1 MGAVAG
7 DDGGWAPIEGGAPPP
22 SAGYP
27 PPPPPPAPPYAG
39 YPPPPTAGPY
49 AGYPPPPWAPP
60 ALAKAGDARTGPLP
74 LHPMSVG
81 DILDGAF
88 KLFKANAA
96 TLVLIVAAITV
107 PLQLLTA
114 FLVRSQVSPGI
125 LNVLR
130 DPSLAEAQANRSPL
144 AGFGTTGVTLL
155 LGAFAT
161 PFIAG
166 AVSRVVAASYLGQ
179 RVEAGEALRYAAR
192 RFPALLGAALLVH
205 LIEAGAALACLVP
218 GVLIMPMFTVVAP
231 AIAIERLG
239 PMQAIRRSW
248 RLVRPRY
255 GPVLGICLLTAV
267 ISWLLSNV
275 IGAAPST
282 VAVLFGGNYAWLL
295 IAAGGIGAELV
306 AAPIVVIVATLVY
319 FDARIRWEGFD
330 LQLMAGD
337 LDRP

>member
-7 DDGGWAPIEGGAPPP
+7 NDGGWAPIEGGSAAAPPP
-22 SAGYP
+22 PPPPPGYP
-27 PPPPPPAPPYAG
+27 PPPPPPPG
-39 YPPPPTAGPY
+39 YPPPPQA
-49 AGYPPPPWAPP
+49 WAPP
-60 ALAKAGDARTGPLP
+60 YLPKAGDARTGPLP

-88 KLFKANAA
+88 KLFKANAG
-96 TLVLIVAAITV
+96 TLILIVAAITV

-114 FLVRSQVSPGI
+114 FLVRSQVSTGF
-125 LNVLR
+125 LNMVR
-130 DPSLAEAQANRSPL
+130 DPSLAQAQADRSPF
-144 AGFGTTGVTLL
+144 ASFGNSGVALV

-179 RVEAGEALRYAAR
+179 RVEAGEALRYAAK
-192 RFPALLGAALLVH
+192 RFPALFGGFVLVH
-205 LIEAGAALACLVP
+205 LAELGAGLACLVP
-218 GVLIMPMFTVVAP
+218 GVLIMPLFTVVAP

-239 PMQAIRRSW
+239 PVQAIQRSW

-255 GPVLGICLLTAV
+255 GPVLGICLLTAL
-267 ISWLLSNV
+267 ISGMLSNV
-275 IGAAPST
+275 IGLAPTSI
-282 VAVLFGGNYAWLL
+282 AMLFGGNFAWLL
-295 IAAGGIGAELV
+295 VAAGGVGAELV

-337 LDRP
+337 LDRSARP

>member
-7 DDGGWAPIEGGAPPP
+7 DDAGWAPIEGGAPPP
-22 SAGYP
+22 PNTGYP
-27 PPPPPPAPPYAG
+27 PPPPLPN
-39 YPPPPTAGPY
+39 

-60 ALAKAGDARTGPLP
+60 SLPKAGDARTGPLP

-88 KLFKANAA
+88 KLFKANAG

-107 PLQLLTA
+107 PLQVLTA

-130 DPSLAEAQANRSPL
+130 DPSLAEAQANQSPFASL
-144 AGFGTTGVTLL
+144 GNSGVALV

-179 RVEAGEALRYAAR
+179 RVQAGEALRYAAR
-192 RFPALLGAALLVH
+192 RFPALFGAFLLVH
-205 LIEAGAALACLVP
+205 LAELGAGLACLIP

-231 AIAIERLG
+231 AISIERLG
-239 PMQAIRRSW
+239 PMAAIRRSW

-255 GPVLGICLLTAV
+255 GPVLGICLLTAL
-267 ISWLLSNV
+267 ISGMLSNV
-275 IGAAPST
+275 VGAAPST
-282 VAVLFGGNYAWLL
+282 VAVLFGGRFAWLL
-295 IAAGGIGAELV
+295 IAAGGIASELI